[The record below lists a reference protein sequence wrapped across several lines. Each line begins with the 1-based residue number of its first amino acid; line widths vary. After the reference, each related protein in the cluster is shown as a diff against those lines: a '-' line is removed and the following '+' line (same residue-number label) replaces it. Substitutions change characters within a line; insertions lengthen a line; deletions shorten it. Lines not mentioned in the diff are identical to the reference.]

1 MKRVFLLTLAI
12 ACAALFVP
20 ANAGAAFGLKDLD
33 ATFTNEG
40 GKEITQAGAHPFAF
54 TVNLATVT
62 KPEPELPEFGELTDE
77 AVKDLVINNFAGLA
91 GNPTATPR
99 CSTADFLATDA
110 TIGGPHCSPGSVVGT
125 GAIRIGDPHDAPT
138 NVKVFNLEPP
148 PGVVLRLG
156 FAPLGVRVT
165 VEISV
170 NPNPPYNPVA
180 SVTDVANLVQFFGS
194 KITLWGVPAD
204 PAHDKERGGPAN
216 VPEKPFLT
224 LPRACEGP
232 LETVFEASSW
242 QGSVF
247 KGSALTH
254 DEAGP
259 VGFTDCER
267 LGLAPETST
276 RPSTDQVESA
286 SGLDFSMN
294 IDDKEL
300 ANPKGI
306 AGSDIKKAT
315 VVLPE
320 GVTLN
325 PSIAEGLETC
335 SKAGFE
341 AESLSSAPGAG
352 CPEAS
357 KVGTVE
363 VETPLLEDRL
373 LKGELFVARQDD
385 PSTTQPGAEN
395 PFDSLIA
402 LYMVIK
408 DPELGVLVKLA
419 GKVSPNP
426 RTGQIE
432 TTFGEAGQ
440 ELPQFPLSHV
450 NIHLREGARSPLIT
464 PAACGTYT
472 TEALF
477 TPWADPTREVSAPSS
492 FEISRGLGGGPC
504 PPAGPPP
511 FAPGFSAGTLNND
524 AGSFSPFDVRI
535 TRRDGDQDLTKVSA
549 VLPPGVLGTIAGLG
563 KCSEAQI
570 SAAKAK
576 RGRVELASPS
586 CPAGSQIGRTVA
598 GAGVGSQLV
607 YVPGKLYLAG
617 PWKGDPLSMVAIT
630 PAVAGPFDIGNVVL
644 RFALT
649 LNPNNLQV
657 EVDGSASDPIPHIL
671 EGIVLKVRDL
681 RAYVDRPHFISN
693 PTNCSPLQTKLTA
706 FGSFV
711 NVFSPADDVPVDLV
725 DRFQAAD
732 CASLGF
738 KPKLALSLKGGTRRG
753 DHPAF
758 TAVVT
763 PRPQDANFS
772 EAIVTLPRSAF
783 LDQGHIRTIC
793 TRVQFAAKACPPG
806 SIYGFAKAWTP
817 LVDEP
822 AEGPVYLRSS
832 NHNLPDLVVALKG
845 PPSAEV
851 DFDLVGRI
859 DSHKGGIRGSFES
872 VPDVPV
878 SKFVLEMQGGKKGL
892 IVNSR
897 GLCARPS
904 KAIARL
910 GGQNGRRYDF
920 NPVVKPSGCGKASR
934 SRH

>member
-1 MKRVFLLTLAI
+1 MKRAIIAIAI
-12 ACAALFVP
+12 ACAALWAP
-20 ANAGAAFGLKDLD
+20 ASASAAFGLKELD
-33 ATFTNEG
+33 ATFTSQG
-40 GKEITQAGAHPFAF
+40 GAVVTQAGAHPFAF
-54 TVNLATVT
+54 TINLSTNT
-62 KPEPELPEFGELTDE
+62 KPEPELPELGEVTDE
-77 AVKDLVINNFAGLA
+77 AVKDLTINNFAGLA

-99 CSTADFLATDA
+99 CSTAQFLASIA
-110 TIGGPHCSPGSVVGT
+110 GQPACSAGTRVGSASVRV
-125 GAIRIGDPHDAPT
+125 GDPHDAPT
-138 NVKVFNLEPP
+138 NTRVFNLTPP

-170 NPNPPYNPVA
+170 KPTPPYNPVA
-180 SVTDVANLVQFFGS
+180 KVINVSNLVQFYSS
-194 KITLWGVPAD
+194 KVTLWGVPAD
-204 PAHDKERGGPAN
+204 SAHDGERGGPAN
-216 VPEKPFLT
+216 VPEVPFLT

-232 LETVFEASSW
+232 LATLFEADSW
-242 QGSVF
+242 QGSF
-247 KGSALTH
+247 FEKSIFTH
-254 DEAGP
+254 DELGP

-267 LGLAPETST
+267 LGFAPHTST
-276 RPSTDQVESA
+276 QSSTDQVESP
-286 SGLDFSMN
+286 SGLDFSLN
-294 IDDKEL
+294 VDDEEL

-306 AGSDIKKAT
+306 ADSDIKKAT
-315 VVLPE
+315 VTLPE
-320 GVTLN
+320 GMTLN
-325 PSIAEGLETC
+325 PSVAEGLATC
-335 SKAGFE
+335 SEVGFA
-341 AESLSSAPGAG
+341 AESLASAPGEG

-363 VETPLLEDRL
+363 VETPLLEDQVLR
-373 LKGELFVARQDD
+373 GELFVAQQDD
-385 PSTTQPGAEN
+385 PTTPQPRAEN

-402 LYMVIK
+402 LYMAIK
-408 DPELGVLVKLA
+408 DPELGILVKLA
-419 GKVSPNP
+419 GRVSPNP
-426 RTGQIE
+426 TTGQIE
-432 TTFGEAGQ
+432 TTFGEAG
-440 ELPQFPLSHV
+440 EEIPQFPLSHV
-450 NIHLREGARSPLIT
+450 RIHLREGARSPLIS

-472 TEALF
+472 TNALF
-477 TPWADPTREVSAPSS
+477 TPWADPTRPVNAPSS
-492 FEISRGLGGGPC
+492 FKITQGLGGGPC
-504 PPAGPPP
+504 PPAGTPP
-511 FAPGFSAGTLNND
+511 FVPGFSAGTLNND
-524 AGSFSPFDVRI
+524 AKSFSPFSVRL

-549 VLPPGVLGTIAGLG
+549 VLPPGVIGTIAGVE
-563 KCSEAQI
+563 KCTEAQI
-570 SAAKAK
+570 AAAKAK
-576 RGRVELASPS
+576 RGRAELASPS
-586 CPAGSQIGRTVA
+586 CPANSEIGRTTA
-598 GAGVGSQLV
+598 GAGVGSQLT

-617 PWKGDPLSMVAIT
+617 PYKGDPLSMVAIT

-681 RAYVDRPHFISN
+681 RAYVDRPHFIFN
-693 PTNCSPLQTKLTA
+693 PTNCEPSEAGLTA
-706 FGSFV
+706 FGSFAD
-711 NVFSPADDVPVDLV
+711 VFNPADDVPVSLTS
-725 DRFQAAD
+725 RFQAAN

-738 KPKLALSLKGGTRRG
+738 KPKMSLSLKGGTHRG
-753 DHPAF
+753 DHPAL

-763 PRPQDANFS
+763 PRSQDANFAQ
-772 EAIVTLPRSAF
+772 AIVTLPRSAF

-832 NHNLPDLVVALKG
+832 DHNLPDLVAALRG

-872 VPDVPV
+872 IPDVPV

-897 GLCARPS
+897 GLCAHPS

-910 GGQNGRRYDF
+910 SGQNGRRYDF
-920 NPVVKPSGCGKASR
+920 NPTVKPSGCAKASR
-934 SRH
+934 R

>member
-1 MKRVFLLTLAI
+1 MRRVATIALAI
-12 ACAALFVP
+12 ACAALF
-20 ANAGAAFGLKDLD
+20 ASAQAGASFGLKGLD
-33 ATFTNEG
+33 VTSTDAQ
-40 GKEITQAGAHPFAF
+40 GKTVTQAGAHPFAF
-54 TVNLATVT
+54 TIDLSTIT
-62 KPEPELPEFGELTDE
+62 KPEPELPEFGEVTEE
-77 AVKDLVINNFAGLA
+77 AVKTLVIENFPGLA

-99 CSTADFLATDA
+99 CTTADFLATSEER
-110 TIGGPHCSPGSVVGT
+110 GGPDCSLGSQVGA
-125 GAIRIGDPHDAPT
+125 GAIRVGDPHDPPT
-138 NVKVFNLEPP
+138 PVQVFNLVPP
-148 PGVVLRLG
+148 PGVLLRLG
-156 FAPLGVRVT
+156 LAPLGVRVS

-170 NPNPPYNPVA
+170 KSTPPYNPVA
-180 SVTDVANLVQFFGS
+180 TVTNVSNLVQFFGS
-194 KITLWGVPAD
+194 KVTLWGVPAD
-204 PAHDKERGGPAN
+204 PLHDEERKGPAN
-216 VPEKPFLT
+216 VPEVPFLT

-232 LETVFEASSW
+232 LATRFEATSW
-242 QGSVF
+242 EGSFFEDSVP
-247 KGSALTH
+247 TH
-254 DEAGP
+254 DELGP

-267 LGLAPETST
+267 LDFAPRTST
-276 RPSTDQVESA
+276 QPSTEQVESA
-286 SGLDFSMN
+286 SGLDFSLN
-294 IDDKEL
+294 IEDEEL

-306 AGSDIKKAT
+306 AGSDIKTAT
-315 VVLPE
+315 VILPQ

-325 PSIAEGLETC
+325 PSAAEGLETC

-341 AESLSSAPGAG
+341 AESLASLPGQG

-363 VETPLLEDRL
+363 VETLLLEDQVLR
-373 LKGELFVARQDD
+373 GELFVARQDD
-385 PSTTQPGAEN
+385 PSTPEPGAEN
-395 PFDSLIA
+395 PFDSLLA

-408 DPELGVLVKLA
+408 DPALGVLVKQA
-419 GKVSPNP
+419 GRVSPNP
-426 RTGQIE
+426 TTGQLE
-432 TTFGEAGQ
+432 TTFGEPGD
-440 ELPQFPLSHV
+440 EIPQFPLSHV
-450 NIHLREGARSPLIT
+450 HIHLREGARSPLIS

-472 TEALF
+472 TNALF
-477 TPWADPTREVSAPSS
+477 TPWADPSRRVDAPSS
-492 FEISRGLGGGPC
+492 FEISRGLGGGTC

-549 VLPPGVLGTIAGLG
+549 VLPPGVLGTIAGLS
-563 KCSEAQI
+563 KCTDAQI
-570 SAAKAK
+570 AAAKAK
-576 RGRVELASPS
+576 RGREELASPS
-586 CPAGSQIGRTVA
+586 CPAGSEIGHTSA
-598 GAGVGSQLV
+598 GAGVGSQLT

-617 PWKGDPLSMVAIT
+617 PYKGDPLSMVSIT

-693 PTNCSPLQTKLTA
+693 PTNCAPLQTKLTA
-706 FGSFV
+706 FGSFID
-711 NVFSPADDVPVDLV
+711 VFSPADDVPVNLT
-725 DRFQAAD
+725 DRFQAAN
-732 CASLGF
+732 CAGLGF
-738 KPKLALSLKGGTRRG
+738 KPKLSLSLKGGTHRG
-753 DHPAF
+753 DHPAL

-763 PRPQDANFS
+763 PRPHDANFAK
-772 EAIVTLPRSAF
+772 AIVTLPRSAF

-806 SIYGFAKAWTP
+806 SVYGFAKAWSP

-832 NHNLPDLVVALKG
+832 DHNLPDLVVALKG

-851 DFDLVGRI
+851 DFNLVGRI

-872 VPDVPV
+872 IPDVPV

-910 GGQNGRRYDF
+910 TGQNGRRDDF
-920 NPVVKPSGCGKASR
+920 SPRVRPSGCGKAHR
-934 SRH
+934 RH